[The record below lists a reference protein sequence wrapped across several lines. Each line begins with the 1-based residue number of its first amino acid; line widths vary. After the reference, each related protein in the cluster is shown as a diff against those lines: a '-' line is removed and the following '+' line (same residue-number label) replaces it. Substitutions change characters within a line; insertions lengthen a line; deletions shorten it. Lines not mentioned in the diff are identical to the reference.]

1 MSAKKMMVLLMLVMS
16 PAVVYSQGRRG
27 WKELRNNRNNM
38 VQLWEPIPMW
48 NNFRELQPIG
58 DWRTIYR
65 SPAASDQCLSE
76 CSREENGDSNA
87 CYRGERSRTRRRREY
102 TTFFGATYAD
112 QRRWDNFVHPN
123 EEGDRWINECGTGPG
138 GPTQWGES
146 PIQINPFETVQ
157 LEEGQVDLQ
166 VHGFDIRRTR
176 PFVSNTGHSIQV
188 TICGQ
193 NVDDCDAVVTASDW
207 PCKVHG
213 ANCGNDT
220 YTLHQFHFHFGEDET
235 KGSEHQMCGSP
246 RMAEM
251 HMVLLN
257 KRWVAEENPVPW
269 DLDNPERGTRLM
281 VLGSM
286 IMAYEDAPANE
297 WFQPILDAVYFPEP
311 RQSGQGKKRDFRDQG
326 LAYFANTSGPSQG
339 PIYLDKLLP
348 AEWNTK
354 YYTYA
359 GGLTTPPCSQI
370 ATWFIFENAVVWSM
384 DQLKQLRKATTF
396 YHFSHVHHH
405 GYTAILYLCVM
416 LIIGTLTKQMLVR
429 YAPTIPY
436 PMVVMLWGAVINWFA
451 SIENDGQ
458 LNPMQMSI
466 RMWSNIDGH
475 IVLYVWLPILLFG
488 DVIKLNFHT
497 MVQTFWQACML
508 AGPGVLLSTILTGL
522 VVQYLYLDW
531 SWSFSLAIGSLL
543 SATDPIAVLTLMKEL
558 GAPKG
563 LTYQISGESLF
574 NDGTSVILFTVFF
587 DMSRHRRGQYAS
599 VARLIRII
607 TRMIFFSPCLGILV
621 GAIAVYWMKKASRRH
636 SKTDALVQLSVL
648 LVAAYLGFFL
658 SDNSKI
664 GQASGILT
672 TVACAAVISFRA
684 WPFIVSREAIENVWA
699 TAEHVLITMIFSVV
713 GILMSRAKLSQ
724 NVNGRDV
731 LNCIILYL
739 AVFAIRAVV
748 VFVCRPFMN
757 CMGPHKV
764 TNKESVFLIWGG
776 LRGVIAIALV
786 LFVKS
791 VQSGSNRTWPHDR
804 DQQAEQITFLVGGVV
819 FLTLLVNAPTAR
831 PMLKC
836 FGLVYGTAADKYKLQ
851 IVDHVMMRIVRA
863 AEDAYEATCLKLKH
877 DAVDIIRHCSLL
889 ERLNDSSRA
898 TPNQLALTDGALKAN
913 AKTEQPV
920 MVIAGA
926 IDDAVPVGFSIDMI
940 QEHQSKANSVEDLE
954 KLPALREVFLRVVQA
969 QYWAMIKCGELPR
982 KAYESLI
989 LIQSIDKAQ
998 DKLEEQLDDLSI
1010 VRDGLARAY
1019 GHSAGPVESCLT
1031 CVDSCTPAWFT
1042 STSEFAYKIYF
1053 ESSEASYIVMRA
1065 FVHAHG
1071 RAQRIFAEAMFGS
1084 TTEMNRA
1091 EELIILAESAN
1102 QVNEALELCAD
1113 SSDNLRSIVKS
1124 KLVGEAVL
1132 ESAREALYK
1141 CTEDGLLSEE
1151 DAKPVTAKLDAD
1163 EHALRLARKDLSMQI
1178 ARAASQ
1184 EDRAISLRSKKLSSN
1199 SLRNFQDVEPHAN
1212 GSEFGD
1218 NYSITFEEEE
1228 KGEP

>member
-776 LRGVIAIALV
+776 LRGVVALALV

-819 FLTLLVNAPTAR
+819 FLTLLINAPTAR
-831 PMLKC
+831 PMLKF
-836 FGLVYGTAADKYKLQ
+836 FGLVYGSAADKFKLQ
-851 IVDHVMMRIVRA
+851 IVGQVMARIIEV
-863 AEDAYEATCLKLKH
+863 AEDTYEATCLKLKH
-877 DAVDIIRHCSLL
+877 DAVDIIKHCSMLK
-889 ERLNDSSRA
+889 RLKNTSRA
-898 TPNQLALTDGALKAN
+898 TPNESALEDRVISNQPAL
-913 AKTEQPV
+913 V
-920 MVIAGA
+920 VAGA
-926 IDDAVPVGFSIDMI
+926 MDANPGGFEVVELAEYQRKAKVPDDIDKI
-940 QEHQSKANSVEDLE
+940 
-954 KLPALREVFLRVVQA
+954 PALREVFLRIVQA
-969 QYWAMIKCGELPR
+969 QYWSMIKNGELPR
-982 KAYESLI
+982 KSYDTLL
-989 LIQSIDKAQ
+989 LIQSIDKAS
-998 DKLEEQLDDLSI
+998 DHLEQPLHDLLI
-1010 VRDGLARAY
+1010 VKSSLSASY
-1019 GHSAGPVESCLT
+1019 GNTTGPAEACLT
-1031 CVDSCTPAWFT
+1031 CIDSCTPKWFT
-1042 STSEFAYKIYF
+1042 ISSEFAYKIYF
-1053 ESSEASYIVMRA
+1053 ESSEASYIMMRA
-1065 FVHAHG
+1065 FAHAHC
-1071 RAQRIFAEAMFGS
+1071 RAQRIFAETMFGS
-1084 TTEMNRA
+1084 TSEMDRA
-1091 EELIILAESAN
+1091 EELIVLSESAA
-1102 QVNEALELCAD
+1102 QVNEALELSAD
-1113 SSDNLRSIVKS
+1113 SSENLRSIVKS
-1124 KLVGEAVL
+1124 KIVGEAVL
-1132 ESAREALYK
+1132 ESARRAVHK
-1141 CTEDGLLSEE
+1141 ACVDGLLSEE
-1151 DAKPVTAKLDAD
+1151 DAKPVSEKVD
-1163 EHALRLARKDLSMQI
+1163 EDENSLRIARKELSMQI
-1178 ARAASQ
+1178 AKAATQ
-1184 EDRAISLRSKKLSSN
+1184 EDRTITSLGHKKLSNHSLRSFN
-1199 SLRNFQDVEPHAN
+1199 DIQSLND
-1212 GSEFGD
+1212 
-1218 NYSITFEEEE
+1218 E
-1228 KGEP
+1228 KEQATYDD